1 MRQPHFFMHV
11 QDVQIYRG
19 LVCRIKK
26 TAFTKFAGSCQQAC
40 VKAVF
45 NQIFVNDSC
54 SSRLTICAPEV
65 FLL

>member
-26 TAFTKFAGSCQQAC
+26 LPLQNLLA
-40 VKAVF
+40 AVSKL
-45 NQIFVNDSC
+45 V
-54 SSRLTICAPEV
+54 
-65 FLL
+65 